1 MGIYKAHATVLEREL
16 RRYELSISAAN
27 IGVWDLS
34 IDSNVVYLSNIW
46 KAQIG
51 YLEGELENSFST
63 WIDHLHPDESD
74 KIQKNVNDYL
84 ENPVGKYINEF
95 RFRHKNGSYVWI
107 EARAEV
113 IKDETGKVVHLFG
126 AHTVITK
133 RKKAELEIKK
143 INTSLEQLVSDR
155 TEELEITIGELNKE
169 IKQRVTAEEKIK
181 DSLHVKEILL
191 KEITHRVKNNL
202 QIISSLVNLQ
212 KNMTNDKVSIEQ
224 LSQTANRIQ
233 AMALIHEA
241 LYKSD
246 EYEQVH
252 FKSYI
257 DSLIENLSLTFDNSN
272 VSIHADIDDF
282 APTLATA
289 TSCGMIVLEL
299 ITNSV
304 KDAFPNRSDGEIK
317 IQVKSVDQNNF
328 ILIVSDNGI
337 GFPKGF
343 NFKEADSLGLQIIL
357 SLTEQLNGEIELL
370 DGAGTTFRLTFEEK

>member
-1 MGIYKAHATVLEREL
+1 MDIYKAHATDLEREL

-34 IDSNVVYLSNIW
+34 INSNVVYFSNIW

-143 INTSLEQLVSDR
+143 VNTSLEQLVSDR
-155 TEELEITIGELNKE
+155 TEELEITVGELNKE

-257 DSLIENLSLTFDNSN
+257 DSLIENLSLTFDNSH

-343 NFKEADSLGLQIIL
+343 NFKEADSLGMQVIL